1 MYEGLPTAEIAEL
14 IDQASE
20 AMAERS
26 GIPVDQLI
34 PTFAPF
40 SLAPPIDPDREGF
53 DDALREEITVDIRLL
68 VGMLSDGLKSK
79 TLQAS
84 LEHSVP
90 IPLWMALDVSPNPSN
105 TLAIF
110 LDAYADEVETLPE
123 LSEIKPEEL
132 EILSRAGERLEKV
145 EGDASAF
152 TEEEPELARQLAII
166 IGRYVTKEKTCV
178 SAVKEIS
185 YRVTTSSSG
194 PLLIGQETLTY
205 ECREN
210 IQTLSISLH
219 TNGILTDSVI
229 TDVEGLKSLFDN
241 VVEPSDLDA
250 EFAAILG
257 ENFGQ
262 SVRNEVALEKVK
274 KDIFTIRAIIRAWQ
288 RPAILLEG

>member
-1 MYEGLPTAEIAEL
+1 M
-14 IDQASE
+14 QK
-20 AMAERS
+20 
-26 GIPVDQLI
+26 Q
-34 PTFAPF
+34 
-40 SLAPPIDPDREGF
+40 
-53 DDALREEITVDIRLL
+53 
-68 VGMLSDGLKSK
+68 KS
-79 TLQAS
+79 TTRFQ
-84 LEHSVP
+84 
-90 IPLWMALDVSPNPSN
+90 
-105 TLAIF
+105 
-110 LDAYADEVETLPE
+110 
-123 LSEIKPEEL
+123 
-132 EILSRAGERLEKV
+132 
-145 EGDASAF
+145 
-152 TEEEPELARQLAII
+152 ARQLAII